1 MLDVQRSAPTAR
13 ARYASATTPRVF
25 YLAMSLLMLALVTY
39 GFSRTIVPALL
50 KAHRPHHVLLLL
62 SIHGVVFYGWMML
75 MVVQSALVLVRRI
88 RIHRLLGWFGAADAA
103 LVVIM
108 GLWAAFH
115 QSPPAP
121 FEMVGIVSMAG
132 FGVPVSL
139 AIRWR
144 KRPAY
149 HRRLLLIASAM
160 LANAAFAR
168 FPGTYLP
175 QHFFYLGTDLLI
187 ALGIAHDLWRDRTVH
202 PVYRYAL
209 PLLLAAETA
218 VMIPAWRYLS

>member
-1 MLDVQRSAPTAR
+1 
-13 ARYASATTPRVF
+13 
-25 YLAMSLLMLALVTY
+25 
-39 GFSRTIVPALL
+39 
-50 KAHRPHHVLLLL
+50 
-62 SIHGVVFYGWMML
+62 VVFYGWMLL
-75 MVVQSALVLVRRI
+75 MVVQSALVRVRRI

-108 GLWAAFH
+108 GLWATFH
-115 QSPPAP
+115 QSPPVP
-121 FEMVGIVSMAG
+121 LEMVGIVSMAG

-160 LANAAFAR
+160 LVNAAFAR

-218 VMIPAWRYLS
+218 VMIPALRYLS

>member
-1 MLDVQRSAPTAR
+1 MLDVQRSAPTAP
-13 ARYASATTPRVF
+13 ARHASASTPRLF

-39 GFSRTIVPALL
+39 GFSRTVGPALL
-50 KAHRPHHVLLLL
+50 NSHRPRHVVLLL
-62 SIHGVVFYGWMML
+62 SIHGVVFYGWMLL
-75 MVVQSALVLVRRI
+75 MVVQSALVRVRRI

-115 QSPPAP
+115 QSPPVP

-202 PVYRYAL
+202 PVYRYAM
-209 PLLLAAETA
+209 PLLLAAEMA